1 MKYSG
6 MPFGMR
12 ILFEKSFRDNLAIM
26 LGLEKLES
34 KTVMKKAKTKYKEMI
49 VKLPELEKWQ

>member
-1 MKYSG
+1 
-6 MPFGMR
+6 
-12 ILFEKSFRDNLAIM
+12 M